1 MSCTRSVPPGHRCNR
16 PVGYEEGANTVN
28 TQAAMTMSN
37 SPTHSAFECSRPAH
51 WRPID
56 CRLIWAPWRYTE
68 RTSGYYAPAL
78 NCRPRIPRRRARSRT
93 SARRP
98 RARAANGGR
107 AAQEAHR
114 RRRLQ
119 HCQPAAQEIG
129 APISPRRP
137 DQQRQP

>member
-107 AAQEAHR
+107 AAQEARR